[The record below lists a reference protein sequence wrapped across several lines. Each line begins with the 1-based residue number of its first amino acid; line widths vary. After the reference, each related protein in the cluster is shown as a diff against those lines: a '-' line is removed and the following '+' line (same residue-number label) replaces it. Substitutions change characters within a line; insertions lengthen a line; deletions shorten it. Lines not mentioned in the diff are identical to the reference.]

1 MIKLLIVLITLLNL
15 SSVNA
20 ELRLL
25 SFPGET
31 IKLMLDVDQEVQL
44 NFEKPL
50 SSIGIPTDI
59 KNNIKTQLIDSR
71 IWIKATK
78 AFKPTRVLVKSLKGE
93 ISVFSLS
100 ATPNQQKA
108 QEYPIK
114 YNIVSERRQAYK
126 SSSSSSSSSSSGS
139 DSSSNNKKNTN
150 TNTNTATKTGEN
162 YIALTRFVAQ
172 SFYAPKRLIKKI
184 DVVRV
189 PINTKQLITLFACSK
204 NLACNGNVSAS
215 PLASWKSSHYY
226 ISAVLLKNTTR
237 QQIVLDPRDLLGE
250 WKSATFHFNRLG
262 RAGSPTDTTVV
273 YLISLSPFEQSL

>member
-126 SSSSSSSSSSSGS
+126 SSSSGS

-262 RAGSPTDTTVV
+262 RTGSPTDTTVV

>member
-1 MIKLLIVLITLLNL
+1 MIRLLIVLMVLLNL
-15 SSVNA
+15 TSVNA

-31 IKLMLDVDQEVQL
+31 IKLQLDVDQEVQL

-50 SSIGIPTDI
+50 SSIGIPDEI

-71 IWIKATK
+71 IWIKVTK
-78 AFKPTRVLVKSLKGE
+78 AFKPTRVLIKSVKGE

-100 ATPNQQKA
+100 AIPKQQKT

-114 YNIVSERRQAYK
+114 YNIVSERRQADE
-126 SSSSSSSSSSSGS
+126 SPG
-139 DSSSNNKKNTN
+139 KKKIEIK
-150 TNTNTATKTGEN
+150 AGAN

-189 PINTKQLITLFACSK
+189 PINTNKLITLFSCSK
-204 NLACNGNVSAS
+204 NLACNGNVSAL

-226 ISAVLLKNTTR
+226 ISAVLLKNITK
-237 QQIVLDPRDLLGE
+237 QQIVLDPRDLLGK
-250 WKSATFHFNRLG
+250 WKSTTFHFNRLG
-262 RAGSPTDTTVV
+262 RTGSLTDTSVV
-273 YLISLSPFEQSL
+273 YLISSSPFEQSL

>member
-126 SSSSSSSSSSSGS
+126 SSSSGSSSSGS
-139 DSSSNNKKNTN
+139 DSGSDSSNNKKN

-262 RAGSPTDTTVV
+262 RTGSPTDTTVV

>member
-126 SSSSSSSSSSSGS
+126 SSSSGS

>member
-1 MIKLLIVLITLLNL
+1 MIKLLIVLITLLSL

-100 ATPNQQKA
+100 ASPNQQKA

-126 SSSSSSSSSSSGS
+126 SSSSGSSSSGS
-139 DSSSNNKKNTN
+139 DSSNNKKNTN
-150 TNTNTATKTGEN
+150 TATKAGEN

-262 RAGSPTDTTVV
+262 RTGSPTDTTVV

>member
-1 MIKLLIVLITLLNL
+1 VIKLLIVLITLLNL
-15 SSVNA
+15 TSVNA

-78 AFKPTRVLVKSLKGE
+78 AFKPTRVLIKSLKGE

-100 ATPNQQKA
+100 ATLNQQKA
-108 QEYPIK
+108 QEYPVK

-126 SSSSSSSSSSSGS
+126 SSS
-139 DSSSNNKKNTN
+139 NKKNTN
-150 TNTNTATKTGEN
+150 TATATATATKAGEN

-189 PINTKQLITLFACSK
+189 PINTNQLITLFSCSK

-237 QQIVLDPRDLLGE
+237 QQIVLDPRDLLGK

-262 RAGSPTDTTVV
+262 RTNSLTDTTVV
-273 YLISLSPFEQSL
+273 YLISSSPFEQSL

>member
-1 MIKLLIVLITLLNL
+1 MIKLLIVLITLLSL

-126 SSSSSSSSSSSGS
+126 SSSSGSSSSGS
-139 DSSSNNKKNTN
+139 DSSNNKK
-150 TNTNTATKTGEN
+150 NTNTATKTGEN

-262 RAGSPTDTTVV
+262 RTGSPTDTTVV

>member
-1 MIKLLIVLITLLNL
+1 MIKLLIVLITLLSL

-126 SSSSSSSSSSSGS
+126 SSSSGSS
-139 DSSSNNKKNTN
+139 SSSNNKK
-150 TNTNTATKTGEN
+150 NTNTATKTGEN

-262 RAGSPTDTTVV
+262 RAGSPTDTTVG

>member
-1 MIKLLIVLITLLNL
+1 M
-15 SSVNA
+15 
-20 ELRLL
+20 
-25 SFPGET
+25 F
-31 IKLMLDVDQEVQL
+31 
-44 NFEKPL
+44 
-50 SSIGIPTDI
+50 
-59 KNNIKTQLIDSR
+59 LIDFF
-71 IWIKATK
+71 ID
-78 AFKPTRVLVKSLKGE
+78 F
-93 ISVFSLS
+93 F
-100 ATPNQQKA
+100 
-108 QEYPIK
+108 
-114 YNIVSERRQAYK
+114 
-126 SSSSSSSSSSSGS
+126 
-139 DSSSNNKKNTN
+139 
-150 TNTNTATKTGEN
+150 
-162 YIALTRFVAQ
+162 IALTRFVAQ

-262 RAGSPTDTTVV
+262 RTGSPTDTTVV